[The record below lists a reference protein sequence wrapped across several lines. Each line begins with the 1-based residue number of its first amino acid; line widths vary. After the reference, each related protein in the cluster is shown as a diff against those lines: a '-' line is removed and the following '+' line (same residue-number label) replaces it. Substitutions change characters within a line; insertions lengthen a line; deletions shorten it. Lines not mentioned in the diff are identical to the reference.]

1 MRRIGIPVIVLAL
14 SSATTALAAPRARRD
29 VTITAQ
35 ASPKPGA
42 ASRAERPSADG
53 APAAAKKPAKKAAGK
68 GAKKASPPP
77 VEIADPEPAPEPEPA
92 PPPAEPTLTSAAVAK
107 DSAAT
112 GEDASGADPRP
123 VSVAPVLGYATSQ
136 ANLGVGLRGGY
147 TIDRRVYIGGT
158 FVYHLGSSEETTLGG
173 DTLSSSV
180 RLFYPGVEAGYELP
194 LGPVRVR
201 PYAGMG
207 ALFISAS
214 TTMGAREA
222 SDTRTSFALWP
233 GCTVTYD
240 VPESNVFVGGDTR
253 LLIATAGGDP
263 SFGAFVTAGM
273 RF

>member
-68 GAKKASPPP
+68 GEGSPPP
-77 VEIADPEPAPEPEPA
+77 VGS
-92 PPPAEPTLTSAAVAK
+92 PTRAGAGAGAAHHQRRGREGQR
-107 DSAAT
+107 D
-112 GEDASGADPRP
+112 GRRFRGRPRP
-123 VSVAPVLGYATSQ
+123 VSVAPVLGYATSR